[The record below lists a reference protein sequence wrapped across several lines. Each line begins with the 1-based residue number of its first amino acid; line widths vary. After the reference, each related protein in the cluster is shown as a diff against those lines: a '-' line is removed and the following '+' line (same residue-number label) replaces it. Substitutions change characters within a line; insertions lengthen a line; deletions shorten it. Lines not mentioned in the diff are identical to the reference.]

1 MKAFKTIDEQV
12 AILRQLVKVEKS
24 QETHEKL

>member
-1 MKAFKTIDEQV
+1 MKVFKTIDEQIV
-12 AILRQLVKVEKS
+12 ILRQLVKVEKS

>member
-12 AILRQLVKVEKS
+12 AILRLLVKVEKL
-24 QETHEKL
+24 QEMHEKL